1 MRRRRR
7 RRRNRERPYLEPP
20 TKNKIFFP
28 TRTFSTSLSF
38 FLSSFLSPVSPL
50 ATRPSSSI
58 STHKNATTVTTSP
71 TYSLMDGTR
80 AYTKI
85 DDSHSRKSLRDE
97 EKKRRGEFFFFFL
110 PIEGGRKKI
119 FVRIFYIIFLFDSI
133 GKVSLRATP
142 VNENI
147 EYMSADINKSR
158 ESKRESDLR
167 NEYCKLYADMR
178 RTKRATNQRVNST
191 I

>member
-1 MRRRRR
+1 MEPEPTPRSMILI
-7 RRRNRERPYLEPP
+7 LE
-20 TKNKIFFP
+20 N
-28 TRTFSTSLSF
+28 LSE
-38 FLSSFLSPVSPL
+38 
-50 ATRPSSSI
+50 T
-58 STHKNATTVTTSP
+58 
-71 TYSLMDGTR
+71 
-80 AYTKI
+80 
-85 DDSHSRKSLRDE
+85 
-97 EKKRRGEFFFFFL
+97 KKRKGEESFFFFFL

-167 NEYCKLYADMR
+167 NEYCKLYTDMR